1 MTELTLPVDRRTPV
15 GARCRVGVIGLGYAG
30 LPQAV
35 AFAEAGHRVIGVDSS
50 PRVTAALRDGHSP
63 VDTVPDDRVCRL
75 GETLSVVDDTE
86 ALADCSAVV
95 VCVPTPVDAAG
106 EPDLT
111 ALRAACGTVAAHLR
125 PGQLVVIE
133 STVYPGVTDTVV
145 RPVLERSGLVAGVHF
160 GLAHVPE
167 RVDPGNPVFDSADTS
182 RVVGGLTA
190 VCALRAAELY
200 GGVVSSVHITGGLRE
215 AEATKVL
222 ENTYRQVNLGLVHEF
237 AAYCDAL
244 GIDAAAVID
253 AASTKPFGF
262 EPFYPGVGVGGH
274 CIPVDPLYL
283 AHSARAAGTPLHLV
297 ELAQR
302 INDER
307 PVRVADLCDALLG
320 TAGTPLDGAEV
331 LILGVSYKPNVSDIR
346 NTPVVPLIRELTA
359 RGVQVRIHDPY
370 VPELVVDG
378 HYHKSVSP
386 LGAAIAEADLVL
398 VAQHHS
404 AYDTAL
410 LHRARLLYDP
420 RRHT

>member
-1 MTELTLPVDRRTPV
+1 MTQLTLQVSTRTPA

-35 AFAEAGHRVIGVDSS
+35 AFAEAGHPVTGVDNR
-50 PRVTAALRDGHSP
+50 PEVTAMLREGRSP
-63 VDTVPDDRVCRL
+63 VDTVSDDRVRRV
-75 GETLSVVDDTE
+75 GDALSALDDTG
-86 ALADCSAVV
+86 ALAECSAVV

-106 EPDLT
+106 EPDLS
-111 ALRAACGTVAAHLR
+111 ALRAACATVAAHLR

-133 STVYPGVTDTVV
+133 STVYPGVTDGVV
-145 RPVLERSGLVAGVHF
+145 RDVLERSGLVAGVHF
-160 GLAHVPE
+160 SLAHVPE

-182 RVVGGLTA
+182 RVIGGLTP
-190 VCALRAAELY
+190 VCALRAEELY
-200 GGVVSSVHITGGLRE
+200 GGVVSGVHITAGLRE

-253 AASTKPFGF
+253 AAATKPFGF
-262 EPFYPGVGVGGH
+262 QPFYPGVGVGGH

-307 PVRVADLCDALLG
+307 PVRVVDVCETLLR
-320 TAGTPLDGAEV
+320 TTGTPLAGAEV
-331 LILGVSYKPNVSDIR
+331 LVLGVSYKPDVSDVR
-346 NTPVVPLIRELTA
+346 NTPVVPLVRELTA
-359 RGVQVRIHDPY
+359 RGAQVRIHDPH

-378 HYHKSVSP
+378 MHHKSVSH
-386 LGAAIAEADLVL
+386 LGAVIAEADLVL

-404 AYDTAL
+404 VYDTEH
-410 LHRARLLYDP
+410 LHRARLVYDP
-420 RRHT
+420 RRHA